1 MASLFRRI
9 GSSPWQ
15 LKWFDAQGKRCQK
28 TTGTTDK
35 RLAERM
41 RRDLERELAARA
53 AGLVDDRAIALQS
66 AAKVPIETHIETYL
80 AACGGAKQAKG
91 RLKGKQR
98 HLSRAVT
105 EMHVASLSDFA
116 SDSMRAWLFQLRD
129 EGLAP
134 ITVNE
139 YRVTVNAFL
148 NWCVKD
154 GLVKSNVVKHVA
166 SLPTHGERRRNR
178 RALEQEEVQRLLD
191 VALSQDSE
199 HQGLRWAPRHPV
211 YVMAVYAG
219 LRHGEL
225 KRICWRDVDV
235 KAQSLRIRD
244 DVGKARRVDEIP
256 LHPCVIEALGT
267 LPPGGPMDP
276 VFGSVPTLKTFR
288 RDCERAGITLL
299 DDQQRTIDFHSLR
312 MTLATRL
319 QREGVHASIAQ
330 RIMRHASFKTT
341 DKYYTDLRLHDLS
354 EAISRLSG
362 PAGPVEEAICQAT
375 GTDDAGPVRCHQ
387 NRHHSVHETV
397 QSGAS
402 GCESDRT
409 FMSASP
415 NDKPR
420 RKAGLCDTVQDRAGK
435 RVNGFEPSTFTLAT

>member
-1 MASLFRRI
+1 M
-9 GSSPWQ
+9 P
-15 LKWFDAQGKRCQK
+15 
-28 TTGTTDK
+28 
-35 RLAERM
+35 
-41 RRDLERELAARA
+41 
-53 AGLVDDRAIALQS
+53 
-66 AAKVPIETHIETYL
+66 
-80 AACGGAKQAKG
+80 
-91 RLKGKQR
+91 
-98 HLSRAVT
+98 
-105 EMHVASLSDFA
+105 
-116 SDSMRAWLFQLRD
+116 
-129 EGLAP
+129 
-134 ITVNE
+134 
-139 YRVTVNAFL
+139 
-148 NWCVKD
+148 D
-154 GLVKSNVVKHVA
+154 GLPFLGPNFRVQ
-166 SLPTHGERRRNR
+166 ERQGRR
-178 RALEQEEVQRLLD
+178 
-191 VALSQDSE
+191 
-199 HQGLRWAPRHPV
+199 WTPRHPV

-225 KRICWRDVDV
+225 KQICWRDVDV
-235 KAQSLRIRD
+235 KARSVRIRD

-256 LHPCVIEALGT
+256 LHPCVIEAIGT

-362 PAGPVEEAICQAT
+362 PTGPVEPAICQAT

-402 GCESDRT
+402 GCESDRNFSST
-409 FMSASP
+409 SP
-415 NDKPR
+415 NNKPR
-420 RKAGLCDTVQDRAGK
+420 RKAGLCGSVRDRAGK
-435 RVNGFEPSTFTLAT
+435 RVNGFEPSTFTLATCRDA

>member
-9 GSSPWQ
+9 GSGPWQ

-53 AGLVDDRAIALQS
+53 AGLVDDRAIAMQS
-66 AAKVPIETHIETYL
+66 AAKVPIETHIDTYL

-154 GLVKSNVVKHVA
+154 GLINSNLVKHVA

-191 VALSQDSE
+191 VALSQDYE
-199 HQGLRWAPRHPV
+199 HQGRRWTPRHPV

-225 KRICWRDVDV
+225 KQICWRDVDV
-235 KAQSLRIRD
+235 KARSVRIRD

-256 LHPCVIEALGT
+256 LHPCVIEAIGT

-362 PAGPVEEAICQAT
+362 PIGPLEEAICQAT

-402 GCESDRT
+402 GCESEVNHGSLST
-409 FMSASP
+409 
-415 NDKPR
+415 NE
-420 RKAGLCDTVQDRAGK
+420 KAPPGSGRAFSLK
-435 RVNGFEPSTFTLAT
+435 RVRRFERPTFTLAT